1 MEQRYSL
8 WRIQAQLAVG
18 FGLSTPEHI
27 AEVTSYADG
36 TVIGS
41 ALINLIDRHEENV
54 QAEASGSILAVS
66 LHEKRV
72 SSQTA

>member
-1 MEQRYSL
+1 MAS
-8 WRIQAQLAVG
+8 
-18 FGLSTPEHI
+18 I
-27 AEVTSYADG
+27 AADG

-41 ALINLIDRHEENV
+41 ALINLFDRHEENE

-72 SSQTA
+72 SSQAALILTVVGILRKTEES